1 MKRLKKVAVL
11 FVLLNAFIQMPDT
24 SAMTSDS
31 LLIFSPKTT
40 YNYVALFI
48 NAKGDTLSKEN
59 ILIKPSGKPWKFDKK
74 QTAFSVSYNY
84 TIEDSLTFLHHINP
98 QTKKTKK
105 PKQYIWYRYITT
117 GAIENNE
124 QIWMHPI
131 RDNQYNYTE
140 IAPFPSIKLDSLHNK
155 GTWSNKTI
163 ILMGWGAFNGNV
175 TNDYM
180 VVKKE
185 ERQYGDL
192 LIDNCWLIQS
202 IGEHSKLGKNYLDF
216 YFHATYGFVEMNY
229 RFYDG
234 TRISFVLSEVN
245 SEIP

>member
-1 MKRLKKVAVL
+1 MKHIIKRFRKTVILIA
-11 FVLLNAFIQMPDT
+11 FLNAFVGMPDT

-59 ILIKPSGKPWKFDKK
+59 ILIKPSGKPWAFDKK

-84 TIEDSLTFLHHINP
+84 TIEDSLTFSHHINP

-105 PKQYIWYRYITT
+105 PKRYGWNRHITT

-124 QIWMHPI
+124 EIWMHPI

-140 IAPFPSIKLDSLHNK
+140 IAPFPKIILDSLHNE
-155 GTWSNKTI
+155 GTWR
-163 ILMGWGAFNGNV
+163 L
-175 TNDYM
+175 
-180 VVKKE
+180 
-185 ERQYGDL
+185 
-192 LIDNCWLIQS
+192 
-202 IGEHSKLGKNYLDF
+202 HSS
-216 YFHATYGFVEMNY
+216 H
-229 RFYDG
+229 
-234 TRISFVLSEVN
+234 
-245 SEIP
+245 